1 MKRLNSIKEMGV
13 SPDFIKMDKDIGQ
26 IKASQNVWPA
36 TTVSLCLWHVLRAI
50 KKRLETVKSPR
61 QVVLVEYVQLKSE

>member
-1 MKRLNSIKEMGV
+1 MNICPE
-13 SPDFIKMDKDIGQ
+13 FIKMDKDIGQ
-26 IKASQNVWPA
+26 INATKLVWPQ

-61 QVVLVEYVQLKSE
+61 RVILVE

>member
-1 MKRLNSIKEMGV
+1 
-13 SPDFIKMDKDIGQ
+13 MDKDIGQ
-26 IKASQNVWPA
+26 INATKLVWPQ

-61 QVVLVEYVQLKSE
+61 RVILVE